1 MFDNYA
7 KNSRIVGNDFI
18 NQNSHGYKEE
28 IKAILESYQQKGINV
43 ASSLNDIIL
52 NPLDRS
58 EFVNAI
64 MESLVHSNVLSSDV
78 ATTSPFY
85 NNYSDRVDQLLDN
98 SLKSIATESV
108 VTGYAP
114 IVSYAPFFLKNQWVN
129 CVYKDVL
136 MTEIPSS
143 PIINLAYEKR
153 YLKSMSGKMYP
164 IPEVNYD
171 DDAMAEIFAESTGI
185 DIAKDYEF
193 NLPYNQVIFE
203 DTNVASILP
212 GWTGGITEIAHNV
225 YISSV
230 NISASYTSGEG
241 ASAKTYS
248 FSGWIPVN
256 MPVDSST
263 HNFMNTRVKAPI
275 TNDDDEVVAVGVA
288 DILGNVDFETGRITI
303 MTFAPALPDDFDPY
317 GAPVVTGTISKVKLT
332 GKLANRWNERSIDV
346 VRKVERITKTM
357 PESGP
362 RLNSSIT
369 VEESADA
376 LALQNIDMIADNV
389 DMMGRTLADLEDL
402 EIRKFLKDSFEAQE
416 AAGFGPHGYPKLT
429 VAGKFDTLPY
439 ETYQGNISTWVNDLR
454 EYFERTVNKLKQLL
468 HTEQIAFVAVCNPE
482 LIRYFKD
489 NITWTFNNDT
499 TISGLKLNYNF
510 GVMTS
515 ADDRIHFITSQYAKP
530 DDGISLVCI
539 PLTNEIITFK
549 HYKYH
554 VIIDRGYRNPVHS
567 LTPNIMA
574 TQRTL
579 TFEVLPVQGNVK
591 VTGRELES
599 PTSLERP

>member
-1 MFDNYA
+1 MVDYT
-7 KNSRIVGNDFI
+7 KRDHIIGNDFA
-18 NQNSHGYKEE
+18 NQNTAGFKEE
-28 IKAILESYQQKGINV
+28 IKSILESYMSRGVNV
-43 ASSLNDIIL
+43 SRALDEIIS
-52 NPLDRS
+52 NPSERS
-58 EFVNAI
+58 EFVDAI
-64 MESLVHSNVLSSDV
+64 MESLHSSNALSSDV
-78 ATTSPFY
+78 ASHAPFY
-85 NNYSDRVDQLLDN
+85 NNYIDRVEQLLDN
-98 SLKSIATESV
+98 SLGSIARESV
-108 VTGYAP
+108 MTGYAP

-153 YLKSMSGKMYP
+153 YLKTMSGKKYP

-171 DDAMAEIFAESTGI
+171 DVAMAEIFAESTGI

-193 NLPYNQVIFE
+193 SLPYNQVIFE

-212 GWTGGITEIAHNV
+212 GWTGNVTEIAHNV

-230 NISASYTSGEG
+230 KMAGSITIGEG
-241 ASAKTYS
+241 SAAKTYS
-248 FSGWIPVN
+248 IDSWVPVN

-263 HNFMNTRVKAPI
+263 HNFINTRVKAPI
-275 TNDDDEVVAVGVA
+275 TDDDDNVVAVAVA
-288 DILGNVDFETGRITI
+288 DILGNVDFETGRVTV
-303 MTFAPALPDDFDPY
+303 MTFTPALPTDFDPY
-317 GAPVVTGTISKVKLT
+317 GAQPVAGTISKFKLT

-346 VRKVERITKTM
+346 VREVERITKTM

-389 DMMGRTLADLEDL
+389 DMMGRTLADLEDM
-402 EIRKFLKDSFEAQE
+402 EIRTFLKESFEKQE

-489 NITWTFNNDT
+489 NITWSFTNDT
-499 TISGLKLNYNF
+499 NISGMKLNYNF

-599 PTSLERP
+599 PVTLERP

>member
-1 MFDNYA
+1 MVDYT
-7 KNSRIVGNDFI
+7 KRDHIIGNDFA
-18 NQNSHGYKEE
+18 NQNTAGFKEE
-28 IKAILESYQQKGINV
+28 IKSILESYMSRGVNV
-43 ASSLNDIIL
+43 SRALDEIIS
-52 NPLDRS
+52 NPSERS
-58 EFVNAI
+58 EFVDAI
-64 MESLVHSNVLSSDV
+64 MESLHSSNALSSDV
-78 ATTSPFY
+78 ASHAPFY
-85 NNYSDRVDQLLDN
+85 NNYIDRVEQLLDN
-98 SLKSIATESV
+98 SLGSIARESV
-108 VTGYAP
+108 MTGYAP

-153 YLKSMSGKMYP
+153 YLKTMSGKKYP

-171 DDAMAEIFAESTGI
+171 DVAMAEIFAESTGI

-193 NLPYNQVIFE
+193 SLPYNQVLFE

-212 GWTGGITEIAHNV
+212 GWTGNVTEIAHNV

-230 NISASYTSGEG
+230 KMAGSITIGEG
-241 ASAKTYS
+241 SAAKTYS
-248 FSGWIPVN
+248 IDSWVPVN

-263 HNFMNTRVKAPI
+263 HNFINTRVKAPI
-275 TNDDDEVVAVGVA
+275 TDTDDNVVAVAVA
-288 DILGNVDFETGRITI
+288 DILGNVDFETGRVTV
-303 MTFAPALPDDFDPY
+303 MTFTPALPTDFDPY
-317 GAPVVTGTISKVKLT
+317 GAQPVAGTISKFKLT

-346 VRKVERITKTM
+346 VREVERITKTM

-389 DMMGRTLADLEDL
+389 DMMGRTLADLEDM
-402 EIRKFLKDSFEAQE
+402 EIRTFLKESFEKQE

-489 NITWTFNNDT
+489 NITWSFTNDT
-499 TISGLKLNYNF
+499 NISGMKLNYNF

-599 PTSLERP
+599 PVTLERP